1 MYKVLAH
8 RKALR
13 FYRSLDKK
21 TASRIDVVIEKLR
34 KGPFNHKNIKR
45 LSGKFAG
52 SYRYRMG
59 NIRIIYSVDTKKNTI
74 YIEVIG
80 RRGKVY

>member
-8 RKALR
+8 RKALK
-13 FYRSLDKK
+13 FYRKLDKK
-21 TASRIDVVIEKLR
+21 TASRIDTVIERFR
-34 KGPFNHKNIKR
+34 KDPFSHKNIKV

-59 NIRIIYSVDTKKNTI
+59 NIRIIYSVDAKKI
-74 YIEVIG
+74 PSIS
-80 RRGKVY
+80 KL